1 MRAIIAHSECR
12 MHFIIIIIIMCS
24 VTLVPTNVRG
34 GSGAVWVG
42 GCKYESDVSV
52 V

>member
-1 MRAIIAHSECR
+1 MCAIIAHSECR
-12 MHFIIIIIIMCS
+12 MHFTIIIMCS
-24 VTLVPTNVRG
+24 ITLVPSNGRG